1 MGETEKEIKKD
12 PPVVLRMGETDLQG
26 QKLYVMLFVLSFV
39 YRTGERY
46 LSLPKDMMFWKRGSV
61 FISTEKESLRVYLG
75 FMWFESPRPPEML

>member
-1 MGETEKEIKKD
+1 MGEK
-12 PPVVLRMGETDLQG
+12 TDLQG

-46 LSLPKDMMFWKRGSV
+46 LNLETAKDMMFWKRGSV
-61 FISTEKESLRVYLG
+61 FVSTENESLKVYLG

>member
-1 MGETEKEIKKD
+1 
-12 PPVVLRMGETDLQG
+12 MGETDLQG

-46 LSLPKDMMFWKRGSV
+46 LNLPKDMMFWKRGSV
-61 FISTEKESLRVYLG
+61 FISTENESRRVYLR